1 MGVSRGVITE
11 SGVAMEAMKAAVL
24 AGDLSEVDSLYTEA
38 CTDIGNRVEDK
49 AGLCLYC
56 VYAHL
61 NFKDYSGGER
71 YLLEALGY
79 SNDPRCRSIRGR
91 VLFNLFRLKFNQ
103 GDDMAATN
111 YGQMAIIELENGLP
125 DTQNDIDY
133 IRARMG

>member
-1 MGVSRGVITE
+1 MEAGA
-11 SGVAMEAMKAAVL
+11 AMEAMKAAVNS
-24 AGDLSEVDSLYTEA
+24 GDLYEVDRLYSEA
-38 CTDIGNRVEDK
+38 CSDIGNRIEDK

-61 NFKDYSGGER
+61 NYKDYAGGER

-79 SNDPRCRSIRGR
+79 SNDTSCRSIRGR

-103 GDDMAATN
+103 GDMVNATH

-125 DTQNDIDY
+125 DTQNDIEY

>member
-1 MGVSRGVITE
+1 MEAGA
-11 SGVAMEAMKAAVL
+11 AMEAMKAAVNS
-24 AGDLSEVDSLYTEA
+24 GDLYEVDRLYSEA
-38 CTDIGNRVEDK
+38 CSDIGNRIEDK

-61 NFKDYSGGER
+61 NYKDYAGGER

-79 SNDPRCRSIRGR
+79 SNDPSCRSIRGR

-103 GDDMAATN
+103 GDIVNATH

-125 DTQNDIDY
+125 DTQNDIEY